1 MSAAPLFSQRLAAQL
16 ASFALV
22 ALTAASAT
30 AQTPSAQKSP
40 GQARDVRTWLM
51 RIHEAAG
58 HQNFQ
63 GTFVVSA
70 GGNVASARMAH
81 FCEGPNQYERIES
94 LDGKARNVYRFNDS
108 VHTLWPTS
116 HVAVIEQRDLLN
128 SFPALLQAGGDGID
142 DWYDVQPQP
151 DERVAG
157 HEANVFVV
165 HAKDAY
171 RYGYRLWSD
180 KASGLLLRADVLGE
194 RGDVLETSAF
204 SDIAI
209 GVRPQP
215 ESVVQPMKRLDGFRV
230 FRPTL
235 RPTRLEQE
243 GWSMR
248 QSAPGFRQVRCVNR
262 EMETTAESDAATAPQ
277 RVLQAIYADGM
288 TYVSVFIEP
297 YRPKRHTQ
305 PIQASMGATQTL
317 AARQGDWWIT
327 VVGDA
332 PLATLRLFATGLER
346 TK

>member
-1 MSAAPLFSQRLAAQL
+1 MSSWPRHAASLAAVALLAL
-16 ASFALV
+16 ASAGGV
-22 ALTAASAT
+22 
-30 AQTPSAQKSP
+30 AQTPGEPKAA
-40 GQARDVRTWLM
+40 GQARDVRSWLI

-58 HQNFQ
+58 RQNFQ

-81 FCEGPNQYERIES
+81 FFEGPNQFERIES
-94 LDGKARNVYRFNDS
+94 LDGRARNVYRHNS
-108 VHTLWPTS
+108 AVHTLWPAS
-116 HVAVIEQRDLLN
+116 HVAVVEQRDLLN
-128 SFPALLQAGGDGID
+128 SFPALLQAGTDGID
-142 DWYDVQPQP
+142 DWYEVQPQA
-151 DERVAG
+151 DERAAG

-165 HAKDAY
+165 RAKDAW

-215 ESVVQPMKRLDGFRV
+215 ETVLQPMKRLEGYRV
-230 FRPTL
+230 FKPVL

-248 QSAPGFRQVRCVNR
+248 QVAPGFRQVRCVNR
-262 EMETTAESDAATAPQ
+262 EMESPGEAEAANSSQ
-277 RVLQAIYADGM
+277 QVLQAIYADGM

-297 YRPKRHTQ
+297 FRPKRHGQ
-305 PIQASMGATQTL
+305 PMLASIGATQTL
-317 AARQGDWWIT
+317 SARQGDWWIT

-332 PLATLRLFATGLER
+332 PPATLRLFATGLER
-346 TK
+346 NK

>member
-1 MSAAPLFSQRLAAQL
+1 
-16 ASFALV
+16 
-22 ALTAASAT
+22 
-30 AQTPSAQKSP
+30 
-40 GQARDVRTWLM
+40 
-51 RIHEAAG
+51 
-58 HQNFQ
+58 
-63 GTFVVSA
+63 
-70 GGNVASARMAH
+70 MAH

-94 LDGKARNVYRFNDS
+94 LDGKARNVYRLNDA

-151 DERVAG
+151 DDRVAG

-165 HAKDAY
+165 RAKDAY

-180 KASGLLLRADVLGE
+180 KSSGLLLRADVLGE

-215 ESVVQPMKRLDGFRV
+215 ESVVQPMKRLEGYRV
-230 FRPTL
+230 FKPVL
-235 RPTRLEQE
+235 RPTRLDQE

-248 QSAPGFRQVRCVNR
+248 QVAPGFRQVRCVNR
-262 EMETTAESDAATAPQ
+262 EMETTADSDQTAPQ

-297 YRPKRHTQ
+297 FRPKRHTQ
-305 PIQASMGATQTL
+305 AISGSMGATQTL
-317 AARQGDWWIT
+317 ATRQGDWWIT

-332 PLATLRLFATGLER
+332 PAATLRLFANGLER